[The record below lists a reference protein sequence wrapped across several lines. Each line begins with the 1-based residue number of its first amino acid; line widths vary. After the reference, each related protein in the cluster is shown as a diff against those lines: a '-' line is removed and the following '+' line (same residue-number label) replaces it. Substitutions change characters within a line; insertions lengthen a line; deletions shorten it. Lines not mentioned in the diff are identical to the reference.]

1 MCELLT
7 SRPVWGLQAQ
17 QAAAEVTSNPY
28 KTLFSRRY
36 RPQLIITV
44 LVRDLPLPA
53 ATHLVLHAMSCHF
66 DGARCSALSL
76 RTATSQ
82 APSC

>member
-1 MCELLT
+1 MQINNYSQTALLQHVQSVT
-7 SRPVWGLQAQ
+7 SRSIWELQAQ

-44 LVRDLPLPA
+44 LVRFLQRPA
-53 ATHLVLHAMSCHF
+53 AKHLVLHVMC
-66 DGARCSALSL
+66 
-76 RTATSQ
+76 
-82 APSC
+82 